1 MDGKQLLADY
11 IKRNKAS
18 QAKFARDVGCS
29 DSHLCLVL
37 KGKRGVSADLAKRIS
52 AATDG
57 TVPARALVSDK
68 FLLEAAE

>member
-1 MDGKQLLADY
+1 
-11 IKRNKAS
+11 
-18 QAKFARDVGCS
+18 
-29 DSHLCLVL
+29 
-37 KGKRGVSADLAKRIS
+37 LAKRIS